1 MSRDTAFDCD
11 TGSQKFC
18 FGMRMTLGAKSE
30 FLQKSKTFR
39 QTAALMELLVAKF
52 IFGTGI
58 AKVRQVDSPI

>member
-1 MSRDTAFDCD
+1 
-11 TGSQKFC
+11 
-18 FGMRMTLGAKSE
+18 MTLGAKSE